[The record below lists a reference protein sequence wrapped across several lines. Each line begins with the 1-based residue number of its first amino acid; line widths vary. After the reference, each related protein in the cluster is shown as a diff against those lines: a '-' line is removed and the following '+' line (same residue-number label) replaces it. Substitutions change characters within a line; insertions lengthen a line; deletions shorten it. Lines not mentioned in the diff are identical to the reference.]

1 MHGSTLVNL
10 EEQSSWRFSQP
21 KNPLQE
27 LFVREKLGEMNEVL
41 WYERSQSTPP
51 LHGLFYPLLL
61 LLLLC

>member
-1 MHGSTLVNL
+1 MTFIDAWKHSGQLGGTIFLAS
-10 EEQSSWRFSQP
+10 
-21 KNPLQE
+21 QE